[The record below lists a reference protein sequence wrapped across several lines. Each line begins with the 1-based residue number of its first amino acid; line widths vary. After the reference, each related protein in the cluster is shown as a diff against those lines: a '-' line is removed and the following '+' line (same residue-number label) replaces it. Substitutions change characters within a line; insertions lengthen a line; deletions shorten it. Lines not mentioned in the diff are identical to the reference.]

1 MATITETSELDV
13 IAKYKELIKVSTDAD
28 SLYIKAKETL
38 EQMYKDNDV
47 PQDSKG
53 EVLGQLISSLHTS
66 VMSTSMNTALAWAAK
81 EKEIALRKLELEKQ
95 LDVLTNNIAHSK
107 AEAERVRVANL
118 IQQAE
123 SLRQH
128 GTMTVVNEKVVG
140 LSADG
145 IQYQNIELT
154 KEKIESEKKAQDLS
168 DAKLKESYAGINKL
182 VADTYVNYGMFTG
195 YTIAEN
201 GITGVTNVTPMGWS
215 TLSNAQLTIAQQQ
228 AKGYAWNVWSNVATG
243 LGSTI
248 GVALTSETDI
258 FTGDNSGILT
268 QWKDVITKMNQIQPP
283 SF

>member
-1 MATITETSELDV
+1 MTITESNELDV

-38 EQMYKDNDV
+38 EQMYTDNDV

-53 EVLGQLISSLHTS
+53 EVLGQLIGSLHTS

-95 LDVLTNNIAHSK
+95 LDVLTNSIAQTK

-118 IQQAE
+118 VQQAE

-128 GTMTVVNEKVVG
+128 GIMTVVDETVVG
-140 LSADG
+140 LSKDG

-154 KEKIESEKKAQDLS
+154 KEKIESEKKAQNLS
-168 DAKLKESYAGINKL
+168 DAKLKESYVGINKL

-195 YTIAEN
+195 YTISEN
-201 GITGVTNVTPMGWS
+201 GITGITNNTPAGWK
-215 TLSNAQLTIAQQQ
+215 TLSNAQLSIAQQQ

-268 QWKDVITKMNQIQPP
+268 QWKDVITKMNSIQPP